1 MPVYNPASFA
11 PGSSTMRDFI
21 ESLYI
26 PWARTNKRSYSQAD
40 AIYLKPL
47 SAFFGDL
54 HLSEINLFL
63 IERYKRERLATP
75 TIHGRVRK
83 PASVNRELEC
93 LSRILSYAVECQ
105 VLESNPARKVRKL
118 KQDNQR
124 YRYLSRA
131 EESAL
136 VEALQQSP
144 VYLQSLVVLAIE
156 TGMRRGELLELQWE
170 QIDLNL
176 QTIYIKRSKSGRPRV
191 IPISRRALVALDLV
205 KKTSGAVYGRICF
218 KRSWSTALKRAGI
231 KDFRFHDLRHTAA
244 TRWAE
249 RGADVY
255 VIAALLGHHCLQTTM
270 RYAHGSME
278 RMRDI
283 VNQE

>member
-1 MPVYNPASFA
+1 MSAYNPVPFASES
-11 PGSSTMRDFI
+11 PTMRDFI

-26 PWARTNKRSYSQAD
+26 PWAKVNKRSYSQAD
-40 AIYLKPL
+40 AVYLKPL
-47 SAFFGDL
+47 MVFFGDL
-54 HLSEINLFL
+54 HLDEINLFI
-63 IERYKRERLATP
+63 IERYKRERLAAP
-75 TIHGRVRK
+75 TIHGRARK

-124 YRYLSRA
+124 YRYLSRS
-131 EESAL
+131 EEFAL
-136 VEALQQSP
+136 VEALQKAP
-144 VYLQSLVVLAIE
+144 VYLQSLVIIAIE
-156 TGMRRGELLELQWE
+156 TGMRRGELLELQWD

-191 IPISRRALVALDLV
+191 IPISRRALAALDLV
-205 KKTSGAVYGRICF
+205 RKTSGAVFGRVCF
-218 KRSWSTALKRAGI
+218 KGSWATALNRAGI

-283 VNQE
+283 VNRE